1 MTYQARPLGY
11 RREWQMVEDFYN
23 RHPHFSHHN
32 SYHLTKRYKAI
43 RSESTFLYFQKE
55 QLYTEFTDSLMSL
68 DI

>member
-1 MTYQARPLGY
+1 
-11 RREWQMVEDFYN
+11 MVEDFYN